1 MQSEIDNIQRYP
13 IELFLKYKEINRKFP
28 EELEGYVLDSNYVN
42 THNGAKFL
50 KHSTYLS
57 NPEVRANI
65 NFLINKKSMT
75 GLDEEL
81 YEEIQY
87 RLNKLNIKNFNEI
100 SQEIMDLPYS
110 KEKHIYRLTELITIK
125 GIREPILSHVYA
137 ELCQKFLPYYIE
149 CNNNSNDGKN
159 KVYFR
164 TVLLTICQ
172 DMFSELITNNK
183 GEIKKASY
191 ERSVSYDTLNFT
203 NLCRF
208 LAELYKI
215 GFINGA
221 IINLCIDKI
230 FKYIDKKEQ
239 QTSKFESLKEIIIH
253 SSTTLYNKDK
263 KLFEEIKTKV
273 NNIMT
278 EEKYHDLESKFHT
291 LEIQEKL
298 QTFK

>member
-13 IELFLKYKEINRKFP
+13 IELFLKYKDVNKKFP
-28 EELEGYVLDSNYVN
+28 EELDHYVLDTAYVN
-42 THNGAKFL
+42 SHNGAKFL

-57 NPEVRANI
+57 NPEVRANM

-87 RLNKLNIKNFNEI
+87 RLNKLNTKNFGDI
-100 SQEIMDLPYS
+100 SQEIMDLPYT

-149 CNNNSNDGKN
+149 CNNTTNEGKN

-183 GEIKKASY
+183 GELKKAAY

-230 FKYIDKKEQ
+230 FKYIDKKENHA
-239 QTSKFESLKEIIIH
+239 SKFESLKEIIMH
-253 SSTTLYNKDK
+253 SAKTLFNKDK
-263 KLFEEIKTKV
+263 KIFDDIKIKV
-273 NNIMT
+273 DKIMS
-278 EEKYHDLESKFHT
+278 EEKYPDLESKFHT
-291 LEIQEKL
+291 LDIQENLKAY
-298 QTFK
+298 K